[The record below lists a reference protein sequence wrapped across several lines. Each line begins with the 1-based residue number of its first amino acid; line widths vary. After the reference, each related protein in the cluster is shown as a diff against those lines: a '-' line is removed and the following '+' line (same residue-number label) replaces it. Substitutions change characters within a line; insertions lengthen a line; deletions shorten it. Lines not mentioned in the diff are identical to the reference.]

1 VSNSRQKKM
10 HWKYA
15 LASVRGTSHEI
26 SNLPCQDSSL
36 CKIVTDANGQ
46 EILLAVASDGA
57 GSSSM
62 ADVASQLSCEL
73 FSRQAEDFLGSNAIS
88 DINES
93 LVREWISNI
102 VTRLLAQAEE
112 SGHPKRAYACTLL
125 AAIVGTNENVFT
137 QVGDGCMVVS
147 ADGAPDDYCWVFW
160 PERGPYANS
169 TYFLVDDLLHEHIQY
184 DFVARPLSEVA
195 LFTDG
200 IESLA
205 LKYSDQQAY
214 LPFFQGIF
222 PGVRRSGDDV
232 RNTSQALE
240 SFLNSDRVNERT
252 DDDKTLIL
260 ATRL

>member
-1 VSNSRQKKM
+1 M

-15 LASVRGTSHEI
+15 LASVKGTSHEL
-26 SNLPCQDSSL
+26 SDLPCQDSSL
-36 CKIVTDANGQ
+36 CRIIKDSNGQ
-46 EILLAVASDGA
+46 EILLAIASDGA

-62 ADVASQLSCEL
+62 ADVASQLSCKL
-73 FSRQAEDFLGSNAIS
+73 FASQAEEFLSLNAIS
-88 DINES
+88 DISES
-93 LVREWISNI
+93 LVRGWIDNI
-102 VTRLLAQAEE
+102 VVRLLTEAEE
-112 SGHPKRAYACTLL
+112 AGHKKRAYACTLL
-125 AAIVGTNENVFT
+125 VAIVGNQESVFV

-147 ADGAPDDYCWVFW
+147 VEGAPDDYCWVFW
-160 PERGPYANS
+160 PERGLYANS
-169 TYFLVDDLLHEHIQY
+169 TYFLIDDILHEHIQY
-184 DFVARPLSEVA
+184 DFIKRPLVEVA
-195 LFTDG
+195 VFTDG

-222 PGVRRSGDDV
+222 PGVRRAGDDS
-232 RNTSQALE
+232 RKTSQALE